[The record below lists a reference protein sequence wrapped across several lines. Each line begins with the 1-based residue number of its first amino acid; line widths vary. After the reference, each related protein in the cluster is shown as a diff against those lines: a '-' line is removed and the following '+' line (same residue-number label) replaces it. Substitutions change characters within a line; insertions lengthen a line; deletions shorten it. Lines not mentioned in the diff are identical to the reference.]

1 MSRYQNT
8 FVSSKNDGQLK
19 VIAEDYFSKEGFKL
33 IKYKGEMVF
42 KKGVGFLTAPQYIKL
57 TFQNSNVTLEAFL
70 KYPIFI
76 GVYVGEMGLKG
87 FVAALPKGLLQS
99 KVNTLESLLR

>member
-1 MSRYQNT
+1 MSRYHNE
-8 FVSSKNDGQLK
+8 FISSKSDSQLK
-19 VIAEDYFSKEGFKL
+19 LIADDYFSKEGFKL
-33 IKYKGEMVF
+33 VNYKGQMVF

-57 TFQNSNVTLEAFL
+57 SFQNSNVILEAFL

-87 FVAALPKGLLQS
+87 FFAVVPKGLLKS
-99 KVNTLESLLR
+99 KVETLESLLR